1 MCRSRPDIKDRAAED
16 NAIAAAAADA
26 KRTDTHGRA
35 GPATFVAPTESMLDV
50 NEVRLERDARL
61 EMVCSK
67 YLSVFFRKLVDA
79 GTRERCRT
87 LRALVRPLTRYAASR

>member
-1 MCRSRPDIKDRAAED
+1 MCRSRPDFKDRAAED

-50 NEVRLERDARL
+50 NEVRLEREACL
-61 EMVCSK
+61 ERVCSK
-67 YLSVFFRKLVDA
+67 L
-79 GTRERCRT
+79 
-87 LRALVRPLTRYAASR
+87 